1 VIVFCHV
8 WSRRKMSVRGNRQ
21 GIKSQKSPFFNK
33 LEAFLCG
40 MMLLLCVSCG
50 ALSGLVPVASK
61 TISPEGSDFSLV
73 YPAGFR
79 LVPKTD
85 SLIDFGEESAVSST
99 FNATRLAKGVSLI
112 TVIVSDLS
120 NTKILKNKSST
131 DLFNLLAER
140 VRRNSGQITSQKE
153 ITSPGSQKHQ
163 SLRVEGVRDQEKFYG
178 RVDYLLDKNKLYQ
191 IIYTVKEAKDLESD
205 EVKTFFDS
213 FKRKA

>member
-1 VIVFCHV
+1 
-8 WSRRKMSVRGNRQ
+8 MSVRGNIR
-21 GIKSQKSPFFNK
+21 GIRSQKSPLFNK
-33 LEAFLCG
+33 LGTALSG
-40 MMLLLCVSCG
+40 MTLLLCVSCG
-50 ALSGLVPVASK
+50 ALSSLVPVESK
-61 TISPEGSDFSLV
+61 TVSPEGSDFSLV
-73 YPAGFR
+73 YPGGFR

-99 FNATRLAKGVSLI
+99 FNATRLAKGVSLV

-131 DLFNLLAER
+131 DLFNVLAER
-140 VRRNSGQITSQKE
+140 VKKNGGQITSQKD
-153 ITSPGSQKHQ
+153 ITSPDSQKHR

-178 RVDYLLDKNKLYQ
+178 RVDYIMDKNKLYQ

>member
-1 VIVFCHV
+1 
-8 WSRRKMSVRGNRQ
+8 MSVSENMRGY
-21 GIKSQKSPFFNK
+21 KDQKSPFFNK
-33 LEAFLCG
+33 LGAVLSG
-40 MMLLLCVSCG
+40 MTLLLCVSCG
-50 ALSGLVPVASK
+50 ALSGLVPVESK
-61 TISPEGSDFSLV
+61 TVSPEGSDFSLV
-73 YPAGFR
+73 YPGGFR

-99 FNATRLAKGVSLI
+99 FNATRLAKGVSLV

-131 DLFNLLAER
+131 DLFNVLAER
-140 VRRNSGQITSQKE
+140 VKKNGGQITAQKD
-153 ITSPGSQKHQ
+153 ITSSDSQKHR

-178 RVDYLLDKNKLYQ
+178 RVDYIMDKNKLYQ

-213 FKRKA
+213 FKIKAQG

>member
-1 VIVFCHV
+1 MQ
-8 WSRRKMSVRGNRQ
+8 RDKG
-21 GIKSQKSPFFNK
+21 QKSPFFNK
-33 LEAFLCG
+33 LGAVLSG
-40 MMLLLCVSCG
+40 MTLLLCVSCG
-50 ALSGLVPVASK
+50 ALSGLVPVESK
-61 TISPEGSDFSLV
+61 TVSPEGSDFSLV

-99 FNATRLAKGVSLI
+99 FNATRLAKGVSLVTI
-112 TVIVSDLS
+112 IVSDLS

-131 DLFNLLAER
+131 DLFNVLAER
-140 VRRNSGQITSQKE
+140 VKKNGGQITSQKD
-153 ITSPGSQKHQ
+153 ITSPDGRKHR
-163 SLRVEGVRDQEKFYG
+163 SLLVEGVRDQEKFYG
-178 RVDYLLDKNKLYQ
+178 RVDYIMDKNKLYQ

>member
-1 VIVFCHV
+1 
-8 WSRRKMSVRGNRQ
+8 MT
-21 GIKSQKSPFFNK
+21 
-33 LEAFLCG
+33 
-40 MMLLLCVSCG
+40 LLLCVSCG
-50 ALSGLVPVASK
+50 ALSSLVPVESK
-61 TISPEGSDFSLV
+61 TVSPEGSDFSLV
-73 YPAGFR
+73 YPGGFR

-99 FNATRLAKGVSLI
+99 FNATRLAKGVSLV

-131 DLFNLLAER
+131 DLFNVLAER
-140 VRRNSGQITSQKE
+140 VKKNGGQITSQKD
-153 ITSPGSQKHQ
+153 ITSPDSQKHR

-178 RVDYLLDKNKLYQ
+178 RVDYIMDKNKLYQ

>member
-1 VIVFCHV
+1 
-8 WSRRKMSVRGNRQ
+8 MSVSENMRGIR
-21 GIKSQKSPFFNK
+21 SQKSPSFNK
-33 LEAFLCG
+33 LGAVLSG
-40 MMLLLCVSCG
+40 MTLLLCVSCG
-50 ALSGLVPVASK
+50 ALSGLVPVESK
-61 TISPEGSDFSLV
+61 TVSPEGSDFSLV
-73 YPAGFR
+73 YPGGFR

-99 FNATRLAKGVSLI
+99 FNATRLAKGVSLV

-131 DLFNLLAER
+131 DLFNVLAER
-140 VRRNSGQITSQKE
+140 VKKNGGQITAQ
-153 ITSPGSQKHQ
+153 IDIASPDGQKHR

-178 RVDYLLDKNKLYQ
+178 RVDYIMDKNKLYQ

-213 FKRKA
+213 FKIKA